1 MAIEW
6 WVADEKSQNQKLS
19 EKKHLW
25 GHTLELLPKTPRCQL
40 EGLRWDFPTQHKW
53 YMSSLWCQV
62 VTGRKFWL
70 IQARSKLYGVFFL
83 IPISA
88 ETFFTTKWNTRPSS
102 EKPWHWIPCRLVHG
116 AKVHDLM
123 PLQTNLYFLRGKNL
137 TTKISAYFAKRC
149 CLNKIHGEKNKHKMW
164 YLQHIP
170 SPKKQ

>member
-83 IPISA
+83 YPFLQKHFSPQSETLAQVRRNHGTEFHVGWSTVPKCTILCHFKRTCIFCVGKIWQPRFLPILPRDVA
-88 ETFFTTKWNTRPSS
+88 
-102 EKPWHWIPCRLVHG
+102 
-116 AKVHDLM
+116 
-123 PLQTNLYFLRGKNL
+123 
-137 TTKISAYFAKRC
+137 
-149 CLNKIHGEKNKHKMW
+149 
-164 YLQHIP
+164 
-170 SPKKQ
+170 